1 MTGYINKFEKNQ
13 ITMSLIVK
21 DKQLSEN
28 YNKIWKKKLED

>member
-28 YNKIWKKKLED
+28 YNKIWKKKSKD